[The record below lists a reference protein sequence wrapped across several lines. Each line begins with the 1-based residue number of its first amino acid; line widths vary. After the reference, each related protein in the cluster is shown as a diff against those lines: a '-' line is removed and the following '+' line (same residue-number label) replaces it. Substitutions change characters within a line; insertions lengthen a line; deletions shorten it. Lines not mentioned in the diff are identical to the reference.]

1 MLAKIQQWM
10 DQYDMLAAGDSVMA
24 AISGGADS
32 VCLLSVLQKLAPA
45 RGWQVRALH
54 MHHGIRGEEAD
65 RDEDFVR
72 KLCKDLG
79 IPLTVIHENVP
90 LYAKEQRLSEEEAGR
105 ILRYE
110 ALEKTAVQWE
120 EESKKPAGTVKIAVA
135 HHQDD
140 NAETILHHLL
150 RGSGFRGLS
159 GIPPVKGRRIRPLL
173 CVRRDEI
180 RDYLRENGYAWC
192 EDSTNTDSGY
202 TRNRIRQ
209 ELIPLMTEKVNRRAV
224 ENILHTGELIAQADE
239 YLEQEAGWIFGMSGR
254 VEDGRAAVALD
265 VFCGQKPIM
274 RSYILRLM
282 LDQAAPGQKDLTGK
296 HYEALDRLAYGR
308 PGGHLDLPGRLM
320 AGRDY
325 RELGMGPVAENGHID
340 LPGEIA
346 GVGELSVVWD
356 PSEENGE
363 AGGLVF
369 TTFSRQ
375 NEWEIPKNQYTKW
388 FDYDKIK
395 GMLSV
400 RTRRSG
406 DYITLA
412 GGGRKSVSRY
422 MIDEKIPRDERDQIR
437 LLAEGSHILW
447 VIGFRISEYY
457 KVTEETTRI
466 LQAGKTE
473 DRTNVG

>member
-10 DQYDMLAAGDSVMA
+10 DQYDMLAAGDFVIA

-32 VCLLSVLQKLAPA
+32 VCLLSVLHKLASFG
-45 RGWQVRALH
+45 GWQVRALH

-72 KLCKDLG
+72 KLCKDMQ
-79 IPLTVIHENVP
+79 IPLTVIHEDVP
-90 LYAKEQRLSEEEAGR
+90 SYAKERRLSEEEAGR

-110 ALEKTAVQWE
+110 ALEEAAVRWE
-120 EESKKPAGTVKIAVA
+120 EESKKPEGTVKIAVA

-140 NAETILHHLL
+140 SAETILHHLL

-180 RDYLRENGYAWC
+180 LNYLIENGYAWC
-192 EDSTNTDSGY
+192 EDSTNTDSSY
-202 TRNRIRQ
+202 TRNRIRR
-209 ELIPLMTEKVNRRAV
+209 ELIPLMTEKVNPRAV
-224 ENILHTGELIAQADE
+224 ENILHAGELIAQADE
-239 YLEQEAGWIFGMSGR
+239 YLEQEAAWIFGMSGR
-254 VEDGRAAVALD
+254 VEGGRTGVTLD

-282 LDQAAPGQKDLTGK
+282 LDQTAPGQKDLTGK
-296 HYEALDRLAYGR
+296 HYEALDRLAFGR
-308 PGGHLDLPGRLM
+308 PGGHLDLPGELI

-325 RELGMGPVAENGHID
+325 RELWIGLSGEAEWKE
-340 LPGEIA
+340 LPGEMA
-346 GVGELSVVWD
+346 DGEGVPAVWD
-356 PSEENGE
+356 PSEGSGE

-375 NEWEIPKNQYTKW
+375 NEGKIPKNQYTKW
-388 FDYDKIK
+388 FDYDRIK
-395 GMLSV
+395 NTLSV

-422 MIDEKIPRDERDQIR
+422 MIDEKIPRNERDQIQM
-437 LLAEGSHILW
+437 LAEGSHVLW
-447 VIGFRISEYY
+447 IIGFRISEYY
-457 KVTEETTRI
+457 KVTEETTHI

-473 DRTNVG
+473 DKTDVG